1 MQMKEDEPGR
11 FTITKDDHDLDLHF
25 TSWREIQNLKIEF
38 GSLDGEYQVNLRY
51 FDQELFSGIVNKEMK
66 ALVQSSPSP
75 YHYKN
80 TNLYRLSIEIK
91 NLSDISTAENPFL
104 LILQPVR

>member
-1 MQMKEDEPGR
+1 MKEEKPGR
-11 FTITKDDHDLDLHF
+11 FTITKDDHALDLHF
-25 TSWREIQNLKIEF
+25 TSWRKIENLKIEF
-38 GSLDGEYQVNLRY
+38 GSLEGKYQVKLRF
-51 FDQELFSGIVNKEMK
+51 FDQKLYSGIVNQEMK
-66 ALVQSSPSP
+66 KILQSSPP
-75 YHYKN
+75 LYRYKN